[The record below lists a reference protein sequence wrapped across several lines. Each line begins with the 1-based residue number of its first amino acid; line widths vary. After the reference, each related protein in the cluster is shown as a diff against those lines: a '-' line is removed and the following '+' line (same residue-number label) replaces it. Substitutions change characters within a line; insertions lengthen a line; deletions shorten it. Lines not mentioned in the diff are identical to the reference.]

1 MGTSVMLDVLLQV
14 VAVQTN
20 LAGAVGDCL
29 DRLLVA
35 DLAFW
40 VDSEV
45 FNISKPAKIVSLY
58 YERVV
63 IPSIQN
69 ISNSINEKNPE
80 RLLTSYKG
88 KMNHLQSEKR
98 EQKCNNTGDY
108 ESHHHVKRDLPFI
121 YQRDKIQT
129 CTAASSTSIISG
141 GKAVDFAAFAAGVLT
156 LVLNVNNNGK
166 T

>member
-1 MGTSVMLDVLLQV
+1 MRIRRVCWLTVMTVVSQV

-58 YERVV
+58 YERLRKKRMQ
-63 IPSIQN
+63 SLSSSL
-69 ISNSINEKNPE
+69 ISESSFPAFKIFLT
-80 RLLTSYKG
+80 RLMKKFLRGS
-88 KMNHLQSEKR
+88 
-98 EQKCNNTGDY
+98 
-108 ESHHHVKRDLPFI
+108 
-121 YQRDKIQT
+121 
-129 CTAASSTSIISG
+129 
-141 GKAVDFAAFAAGVLT
+141 
-156 LVLNVNNNGK
+156 
-166 T
+166 

>member
-1 MGTSVMLDVLLQV
+1 MRTRRVCWMTVMTVVSQV

-58 YERVV
+58 YERLRKKKDAKPFFKPDFRVV

-69 ISNSINEKNPE
+69 ISNSINEKIPE

-88 KMNHLQSEKR
+88 KMNHLQSEK
-98 EQKCNNTGDY
+98 
-108 ESHHHVKRDLPFI
+108 V
-121 YQRDKIQT
+121 
-129 CTAASSTSIISG
+129 
-141 GKAVDFAAFAAGVLT
+141 AFLLET
-156 LVLNVNNNGK
+156 ILV
-166 T
+166 

>member
-1 MGTSVMLDVLLQV
+1 MRTRRVCWMTVMTVVSQV

-58 YERVV
+58 YERLR
-63 IPSIQN
+63 
-69 ISNSINEKNPE
+69 K
-80 RLLTSYKG
+80 KG
-88 KMNHLQSEKR
+88 CKAFLQ
-98 EQKCNNTGDY
+98 
-108 ESHHHVKRDLPFI
+108 
-121 YQRDKIQT
+121 
-129 CTAASSTSIISG
+129 A
-141 GKAVDFAAFAAGVLT
+141 
-156 LVLNVNNNGK
+156 
-166 T
+166 